1 MRTGAAWALAAT
13 VLVAAAPPPRAGE
26 APAALLDRAIK
37 AHGGEA
43 ALTKA
48 LVCSRSETGAQ
59 GRPGKELTFTR
70 EVVRSLPGRVRWTT
84 GVQKRLTIIVVLN
97 GDKGWERVG
106 GPPVGL
112 NKQRLEELREEA
124 HVAWVAT
131 LVPLKKAGF
140 TLSAL
145 PEAKVDGQA
154 VVGLKVA
161 RPGHADCNVFFFKST
176 GLLAKISRRVSRA
189 GAPADEEHSYSDYK
203 AFGGAK
209 LPTKERLTINGQRI
223 RELTVTG
230 YKFLPRVPA
239 GQFGRP

>member
-1 MRTGAAWALAAT
+1 MRASVAWALAAT
-13 VLVAAAPPPRAGE
+13 VLFAAAGPAQAEE
-26 APAALLDRAIK
+26 APAAILDRAIK

-84 GVQKRLTIIVVLN
+84 EVRKRLKIIVVLN

-106 GPPVGL
+106 GPPVEL
-112 NKQRLEELREEA
+112 NKQRLEELRE
-124 HVAWVAT
+124 VAYVDWVAT

-145 PEAKVDGQA
+145 PEAKVDGQP
-154 VVGLKVA
+154 VVGLKAA

-189 GAPADEEHSYSDYK
+189 GAPADEEHFFSDYK
-203 AFGGAK
+203 DFGGAK
-209 LPTKERLTINGQRI
+209 LPTKERTTINGQRF

-230 YKFLPRVPA
+230 YKFLATVPA
-239 GQFGRP
+239 GQFDRP